1 MALGAT
7 LYQLHVTLSD
17 IERNVYQS
25 LELRV
30 ARHPSETV
38 RYLWTRSLAYCLCYE
53 EGIAFSKGG
62 LSNTDEPALSVFDAT
77 GRRHHWIE
85 VGSPSAERLH
95 RASKA
100 TDRVSLFSYGS
111 IAPLRKEAIAGNIHR
126 ADRIVIGLLE
136 ARFLDALE
144 SQLDRKTHLELVHNE
159 GQLYVTI
166 GSQVTE
172 GTLSRTSLLTAEFS
186 DGVQLDEV

>member
-17 IERNVYQS
+17 IERNVYQE

-30 ARHPSETV
+30 ARHPSETM

-53 EGIAFSKGG
+53 EGITFSKGG

-77 GRRHHWIE
+77 GRRVHWVE

-100 TDRVSLFSYGS
+100 TERVSLFSYGTL
-111 IAPLRKEAIAGNIHR
+111 APLQKEARAGNIH
-126 ADRIVIGLLE
+126 APERIEVWQLE
-136 ARFLDALE
+136 PRFLDALE
-144 SQLDRKTHLELVHNE
+144 AQLDRKTKLELVRNE

-166 GSQVTE
+166 TGQVTE
-172 GTLSRTSLLTAEFS
+172 GTLNQALLLDPRSS
-186 DGVQLDEV
+186 DT